1 MVPILNISDKQFS
14 ILAREFADAS
24 LLEVEVAV
32 PDRKK
37 AVSLEKRAEAI
48 YPEYRR
54 QKASAAGGRAFRLPL

>member
-1 MVPILNISDKQFS
+1 MVPILNISEEQFS

-37 AVSLEKRAEAI
+37 AVSLEKRAEAT
-48 YPEYRR
+48 
-54 QKASAAGGRAFRLPL
+54 